1 MSGGSI
7 TSWTRLEPRSRDQE
21 MTSAPTAR
29 VFDPLWFLTRQWQLG
44 EYQAEDA
51 GTPVLA
57 TIRGTNAKLTR
68 CFLGAVKA
76 NTMLDAPAYDPLAA
90 PLEVKVEQRPLGSGD
105 DDSAM
110 LPLAVEAG
118 SHFLRMM
125 EAQPLSKNYRDAL
138 LAKFAMRAD
147 AVPTDSPAAGFVRAV
162 RGRAVDAR
170 ALAAT
175 IRRRGSA
182 KFASDAE
189 LGIAN
194 ADRAEV
200 RRTALNWLRWYDAM
214 LSQPKS
220 ADEDAWIPSRLE
232 YGVSVS
238 ARLSEDPFDEK
249 TLTALEYC
257 DGHLGW
263 SDFDLDAEVNFGT
276 AGDDGAT
283 AFVETSIPAPVTI
296 RGAPAPRF
304 WEVEDA
310 NLAYD
315 MVSAGPSDLAHLLM
329 IEFSGSYGNDW
340 FVIPLTLPIGSVTR
354 TDSLVVT
361 DTFGVRSLLRPIGD
375 SALPRPEW
383 AMWQLDYIRRSGG
396 ERVGVPASNLFFLP
410 PSVGTVLEGRPL
422 EQVLF
427 MRDEMANLA
436 WAIERSVEG
445 PLETAVPRSDGVTV
459 EAESERPPD
468 EDSKRLLVY
477 RLSSRV
483 PENWVPLLPAQVK
496 DDQGRIVSRLVRGA
510 VLQPDGSGRIHRAIG
525 EILNAGDKLVLF
537 DEELPREGIRV
548 ERSRRL
554 TRWIDGTTILW
565 TGYRKQ
571 VGRGEGSSGLRFDRL
586 IDPSEPA

>member
-7 TSWTRLEPRSRDQE
+7 TSWTRLEPRSRDPE
-21 MTSAPTAR
+21 MNSAPNAR

-57 TIRGTNAKLTR
+57 TIRGTSAMLTR
-68 CFLGAVKA
+68 RFLGAVKA
-76 NTMLDAPAYDPLAA
+76 NTAFEAPAYDPLAM
-90 PLEVKVEQRPLGSGD
+90 PLEVAVEQRPLGSGD

-118 SHFLRMM
+118 SHFLRML
-125 EAQPLSKNYRDAL
+125 EAQPLSKNYRDAFV
-138 LAKFAMRAD
+138 AKFAMQAD
-147 AVPTDSPAAGFVRAV
+147 AARTDSPAAGFVRVV
-162 RGRAVDAR
+162 RGRALDAR

-175 IRRRGSA
+175 IRRRGAA
-182 KFASDAE
+182 KLASDAE
-189 LGIAN
+189 LGIAV

-200 RRTALNWLRWYDAM
+200 RQTALKWLRWYRA
-214 LSQPKS
+214 LVSQPKG

-232 YGVSVS
+232 YGISVS
-238 ARLSEDPFDEK
+238 ARLSEDPYDER

-276 AGDDGAT
+276 TGDDGAT

-296 RGAPAPRF
+296 RGTPAPRF
-304 WEVEDA
+304 WEVEDG
-310 NLAYD
+310 NLAYGL
-315 MVSAGPSDLAHLLM
+315 VSAGPSDLAHLLM
-329 IEFSGSYGNDW
+329 IEYSGSYGNDW

-375 SALPRPEW
+375 RALPRPEW

-396 ERVGVPASNLFFLP
+396 EQVGISASNLFFLP

-445 PLETAVPRSDGVTV
+445 PLEAAVPRIEGVAV

-468 EDSKRLLVY
+468 EVSKRLLVY

-483 PENWVPLLPAQVK
+483 PENWVPLLHAQVK
-496 DDQGRIVSRLVRGA
+496 DDQDRIVSRLVRGA
-510 VLQPDGSGRIHRAIG
+510 VLQPDGSGRIHPAMG
-525 EILNAGDKLVLF
+525 EILNAGDELVLF
-537 DEELPREGIRV
+537 DEEVPREGIRV

-554 TRWIDGTTILW
+554 TRWVDGTTILW
-565 TGYRKQ
+565 TGYRKH

-586 IDPSEPA
+586 IDPVGPA